1 MTAMTLVDGSRILAE
16 VCDGGAHGTENGGD
30 GLQVLATVVAA
41 VLGGSARVSTH
52 VGAGGGGAWKNE
64 ILEAASD
71 QER

>member
-1 MTAMTLVDGSRILAE
+1 MTLVDGLWILAE

-30 GLQVLATVVAA
+30 GLQVLATVVA
-41 VLGGSARVSTH
+41 VVRGGSARVSTH
-52 VGAGGGGAWKNE
+52 VGVGRGGAWKNE